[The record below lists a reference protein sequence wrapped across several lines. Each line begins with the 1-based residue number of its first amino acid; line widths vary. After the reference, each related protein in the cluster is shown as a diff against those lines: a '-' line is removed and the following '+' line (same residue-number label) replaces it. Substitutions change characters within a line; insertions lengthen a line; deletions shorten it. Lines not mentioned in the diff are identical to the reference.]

1 MMKGGASMDA
11 NLLVSVIGSLGFPIV
26 CTGVCFWLINGT
38 MKDLQKRTEENTE
51 SLNKLITLVETI
63 IRKEID

>member
-1 MMKGGASMDA
+1 MDA
-11 NLLVSVIGSLGFPIV
+11 NLIVSVIGSLGFPIV
-26 CTGVCFWLINGT
+26 CAGVCFWFINGT